1 MSRGANVGVDDAVGG
16 GADAM
21 TRKQSR
27 VEKMALPR
35 PKIQMT
41 KTATPATLTTRIKP
55 TASRTKKSPTGDG
68 DADDGADAAAV
79 VTVKTIWKRRVA
91 GSKQR
96 LQTAI

>member
-1 MSRGANVGVDDAVGG
+1 MSRGGNVGVDDAVGG

-27 VEKMALPR
+27 MEKMALPR

-41 KTATPATLTTRIKP
+41 KTATRIKP
-55 TASRTKKSPTGDG
+55 TASPTRKSPTVAG
-68 DADDGADAAAV
+68 DADDGADAAAI
-79 VTVKTIWKRRVA
+79 VTVRTIWKRRVA

-96 LQTAI
+96 LQTAF